1 MPTYS
6 SPRAGLPL
14 LALVAIW
21 LGMTAAWVAAAIAT
35 GNPCAWM
42 GLVVVADV
50 YLLLRLVGARR
61 ALWLAVAAAALAAL
75 TITSAYWMITATYLG
90 AVFGLTPVESAQRL
104 GPALAWAMTD
114 IQISFADRVLL
125 AAAVPLAAI
134 AAWLAGKPAEV
145 EAAA

>member
-1 MPTYS
+1 MSTFCC
-6 SPRAGLPL
+6 
-14 LALVAIW
+14 
-21 LGMTAAWVAAAIAT
+21 AWSGRGAPCGWRVAAA
-35 GNPCAWM
+35 
-42 GLVVVADV
+42 V
-50 YLLLRLVGARR
+50 
-61 ALWLAVAAAALAAL
+61 LAAL

-134 AAWLAGKPAEV
+134 AAWLAGKPAAV

>member
-21 LGMTAAWVAAAIAT
+21 LGMTAAWVAVAIAT
-35 GNPCAWM
+35 GKPCAWM
-42 GLVVVADV
+42 GLIVVADV

-134 AAWLAGKPAEV
+134 AAWLAGKPGRL
-145 EAAA
+145 